1 MSVICYK
8 QFPPNQWSASNYNL
22 LSKYIFRKLHEKSI
36 EAIIWLILL
45 DTLTNFSSVRSK
57 ILCTY
62 WKKNIIDWLLI
73 EFSLKFCGFFD
84 GNSQRQ
90 KMKFADF
97 TYITFAKYHMLKI
110 RALAHYLCLKA
121 HIFFP
126 KPCFCQTIWFSELTY
141 TMSVDKDQSIFSDQ
155 MEVTV

>member
-84 GNSQRQ
+84 ENSQRQ
-90 KMKFADF
+90 KMKFTDF
-97 TYITFAKYHMLKI
+97 TYITFAKYHMLKYVPLHI
-110 RALAHYLCLKA
+110 TYASRL
-121 HIFFP
+121 IFFSLSHAFAKLFGSQNWP
-126 KPCFCQTIWFSELTY
+126 IQCL
-141 TMSVDKDQSIFSDQ
+141 
-155 MEVTV
+155 